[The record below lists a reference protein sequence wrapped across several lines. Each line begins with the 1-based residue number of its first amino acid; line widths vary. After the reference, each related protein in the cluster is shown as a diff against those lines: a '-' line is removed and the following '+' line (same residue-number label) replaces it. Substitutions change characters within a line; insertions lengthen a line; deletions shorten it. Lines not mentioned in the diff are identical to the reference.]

1 MRDNELAANLLKKI
15 RGTETD
21 LSHEAPGIP
30 IKKLAEAA
38 INQALQKQLAG
49 DQAITM
55 AIIYQTEAL
64 TEAIDRLGEMLTNA
78 GNMEICYRPRT
89 PYTAQVIMS
98 SGDCMT
104 LTPDP
109 NAPNPAKNEEGN
121 LSVIHVLN
129 QGQSHLAQPHD
140 HTDLEAFFEWA
151 STQQYPHKPM
161 HMVTFHLTEAPDSSQ
176 AVAYTTAKRVKD
188 NAPFIEENDNR
199 AIRAII
205 DEEIE
210 AFSKWVRG
218 DIYQAEVRPLCPK
231 CGHPQNGKPLSI
243 EREIQGPVGK
253 AIQSAL
259 DIARA
264 NLDDRDNDE
273 S

>member
-1 MRDNELAANLLKKI
+1 
-15 RGTETD
+15 
-21 LSHEAPGIP
+21 
-30 IKKLAEAA
+30 
-38 INQALQKQLAG
+38 
-49 DQAITM
+49 M

-64 TEAIDRLGEMLTNA
+64 TEAIDRLGKMLKNA
-78 GNMEICYRPRT
+78 GNMEICYRQRT
-89 PYTAQVIMS
+89 PYTAQVIMP

-109 NAPNPAKNEEGN
+109 NAPNPANNEEGN
-121 LSVIHVLN
+121 LSVINVLN

-140 HTDLEAFFEWA
+140 HADLEAFFEWA
-151 STQQYPHKPM
+151 SAQQYPHKPM
-161 HMVTFHLTEAPDSSQ
+161 HFVTFHLTDTPDASQ

-218 DIYQAEVRPLCPK
+218 DIYQAEIRQLCPK
-231 CGHPQNGKPLSI
+231 CGHPKSGRPLSI

-264 NLDDRDNDE
+264 DLDDRDDDE

>member
-1 MRDNELAANLLKKI
+1 MCENELAANLLKKM
-15 RGTETD
+15 RGTDTD
-21 LSHEAPGIP
+21 LSLEAPDIP

-38 INQALQKQLAG
+38 INQALQKQQAG

-64 TEAIDRLGEMLTNA
+64 TQAIDRLAEIQKNA
-78 GNMEICYRPRT
+78 GNMGICYRQRT
-89 PYTAQVIMS
+89 TYTAQVIMP
-98 SGDCMT
+98 SGDCIT

-109 NAPNPAKNEEGN
+109 TAPNPAKNEEGN

-129 QGQSHLAQPHD
+129 QRESHLAQPHD
-140 HTDLEAFFEWA
+140 HTDLGAFFEWA
-151 STQQYPHKPM
+151 SEQQYPHKPM
-161 HMVTFHLTEAPDSSQ
+161 HMVTFHLTDAPDSSQ

-218 DIYQAEVRPLCPK
+218 DIYQAEVRQLCPK
-231 CGHPQNGKPLSI
+231 CGNPKNGRPLSI